1 MRMPRLKW
9 PDITPPPPG
18 VPHKPLHVRLAWMAG
33 LWAASLSVLLA
44 VAWVIR
50 TVLL

>member
-1 MRMPRLKW
+1 MRMPRMKW
-9 PDITPPPPG
+9 PDIVPPAPDTPL
-18 VPHKPLHVRLAWMAG
+18 KPLHVRLAWMAG
-33 LWAASLSVLLA
+33 LWAASVSTLLA